1 MSEEL
6 QNSPKALSEDE
17 HEKVEEIISTRAK
30 SPTLVLQEEV
40 AK

>member
-17 HEKVEEIISTRAK
+17 DEPRAK

>member
-17 HEKVEEIISTRAK
+17 HEKVEEISTRAK